1 MSDGTTTDGAEPNS
15 PLDGPAMPRAA
26 HRPIPRDVL
35 GCIVAGYEKGG
46 TTLVKDLL
54 RNTGRLRS
62 AFEGGLLL
70 AEHPADGIPEPY
82 GANLVES
89 WQLRADFIDRY
100 RRCGSFEEGYRLLRD
115 ECYIRRKE
123 LPLID
128 KTPRYMACLAD
139 VRRRAPGS
147 PVVVVLRDPLQVTCS
162 WLRLGNTVTDAAAAI
177 RLSTVGLVDATQESA
192 DTVWLLPF
200 AAAAA
205 DPAGVAR
212 ELQAWLGRE
221 YVPYDPTHQLGTS
234 PAGEAPPP
242 GVDTAR
248 LDLSRRWTAAEL
260 AAIAADLDRLI
271 PWWRLVPA
279 VPSGPL
285 SAIGREMVAL
295 RNAVHAAPG
304 PANESA

>member
-1 MSDGTTTDGAEPNS
+1 MSDGPIT
-15 PLDGPAMPRAA
+15 LGPDPAATAPRPP
-26 HRPIPRDVL
+26 HPPIRRDVL

-70 AEHPADGIPEPY
+70 VDHPREGIPEPY
-82 GANLVES
+82 GANLVAS
-89 WQLRADFIDRY
+89 WQLRPDFLERY
-100 RRCGSFEEGYRLLRD
+100 ALCRSFEEGYRLLRD
-115 ECYIRRKE
+115 ESFIRRKE

-139 VRRRAPGS
+139 VRRRAPGT

-162 WLRLGNTVTDAAAAI
+162 WLRLGNTVADAAAAI
-177 RLSTVGLVDATQESA
+177 RLSTVGLVDATHDSA

-200 AAAAA
+200 AAAVA

-295 RNAVHAAPG
+295 RNEVHAAPG
-304 PANESA
+304 PANELA

>member
-1 MSDGTTTDGAEPNS
+1 MSDGPPIS
-15 PLDGPAMPRAA
+15 GPVPAAAAPRPP
-26 HRPIPRDVL
+26 HPPIRRDVL

-70 AEHPADGIPEPY
+70 VDHPAEGIPEPY
-82 GANLVES
+82 GANLVAS
-89 WQLRADFIDRY
+89 WQLRSDFLERY
-100 RRCGSFEEGYRLLRD
+100 AQCRSFEEGYRLLRD
-115 ECYIRRKE
+115 ESFIRRKE

-139 VRRRAPGS
+139 VRRRAPGT

-162 WLRLGNTVTDAAAAI
+162 WLRLGNTVADAAAAI
-177 RLSTVGLVDATQESA
+177 RLSTVGLVEALPDTAETIRLLQFADA
-192 DTVWLLPF
+192 V
-200 AAAAA
+200 A

-212 ELQAWLGRE
+212 TLQAWLGRE
-221 YVPYDPTHQLGTS
+221 YVPYDPAHQLGTS

-242 GVDTAR
+242 GVDAGR
-248 LDLSRRWTAAEL
+248 LDLARHWTADAL
-260 AAIAADLDRLI
+260 AAIAAELDGLI
-271 PWWRLVPA
+271 PWWRLVPT

-285 SAIGREMVAL
+285 PTIASALATLADEVTAAEGRDAG
-295 RNAVHAAPG
+295 AA
-304 PANESA
+304 